1 MSLTSQE
8 HFFRWQPEPWFPT
21 EELLRLKKWLY
32 PKLDFDP
39 TSLLRFA
46 PSIILRS
53 EAELLGVSS
62 PRFAV
67 RAKLSLNSFVN
78 VRRREELARSVMAAY
93 EDSDLDLASLHERIC
108 NSSWIADSLLEPPED
123 YGPDYHILQSRLHA
137 LYGETAMASGTPFVT
152 HMLLGGGLCAQA
164 TCFMALALA
173 TDAKVYGIAEIT
185 KLATSATHRLGIN
198 GLNAYQITSFFRDC
212 IPSTGATLQQLTDE
226 NAKQIERLGDAL
238 RAYLQSNC
246 PVIVPLSCSRVFGQ
260 HIVTPNA
267 KHRPMIETTG
277 EIVIA
282 DGRRKVPLPKPK
294 QLRTMLCQ
302 KGDLHAILL
311 VGCHRA
317 HDEFIY
323 NDPATYPFLRAS
335 LTQLFNAR
343 PYVAPPSK
351 GSDRPLLESDL
362 EKFQFIPVT
371 PAGVRLPLLDVN
383 VDVPDLEEPEGKRQE
398 VRMGL
403 LTAISKELK
412 TGKRS
417 GLKYRVVTQSSLRL
431 IRCPGKGWGREL
443 AAAFGIE
450 PIPLDSI
457 PDCLPNQYYWV
468 YYLPCGTEDGDVAR
482 SLWFWNAQIPVPP
495 DCSSATALAA
505 VFVQQ
510 RSGNWTLQTLR
521 S

>member
-1 MSLTSQE
+1 
-8 HFFRWQPEPWFPT
+8 
-21 EELLRLKKWLY
+21 
-32 PKLDFDP
+32 
-39 TSLLRFA
+39 
-46 PSIILRS
+46 
-53 EAELLGVSS
+53 
-62 PRFAV
+62 
-67 RAKLSLNSFVN
+67 
-78 VRRREELARSVMAAY
+78 
-93 EDSDLDLASLHERIC
+93 
-108 NSSWIADSLLEPPED
+108 
-123 YGPDYHILQSRLHA
+123 
-137 LYGETAMASGTPFVT
+137 
-152 HMLLGGGLCAQA
+152 
-164 TCFMALALA
+164 MALALA

-226 NAKQIERLGDAL
+226 NPKQIERLGDAL
-238 RAYLQSNC
+238 RAYIQSNC

-260 HIVTPNA
+260 HIETPNA
-267 KHRPMIETTG
+267 RQRPMIETTG
-277 EIVIA
+277 EVVISE
-282 DGRRKVPLPKPK
+282 GRRKVPLPKPK

-343 PYVAPPSK
+343 PYVAPPTT
-351 GSDRPLLESDL
+351 GTDRPLLESDL

-383 VDVPDLEEPEGKRQE
+383 VDVPDLQEPEGKRQE

-412 TGKRS
+412 TGKRT
-417 GLKYRVVTQSSLRL
+417 GLKYRVVTQSFLRL
-431 IRCPGKGWGREL
+431 IRYSGNWGTDL

-450 PIPLDSI
+450 TIPLDSI
-457 PDCLPNQYYWV
+457 PHGLQRQYYWV
-468 YYLPCGTEDGDVAR
+468 NYLPCGTEDGDVAR
-482 SLWFWNAQIPVPP
+482 SLWFWDAQRSVPP
-495 DCSSATALAA
+495 DCSSASALAA
-505 VFVQQ
+505 VFVQL
-510 RSGNWTLQTLR
+510 RSGNWTPQPLR
-521 S
+521 SANA